1 MPNENQDSSGVKNKV
16 LIQALFCNSYITQHN
31 INQVETIAN
40 SVVIFNYTCRFI
52 HGNTSLPLTLQ
63 MSLKLSCHPKKFVGD
78 GILALEMTKQT
89 TNYNF
94 SNRCQELYH

>member
-31 INQVETIAN
+31 INQ
-40 SVVIFNYTCRFI
+40 
-52 HGNTSLPLTLQ
+52 GNTSLPLTLQ